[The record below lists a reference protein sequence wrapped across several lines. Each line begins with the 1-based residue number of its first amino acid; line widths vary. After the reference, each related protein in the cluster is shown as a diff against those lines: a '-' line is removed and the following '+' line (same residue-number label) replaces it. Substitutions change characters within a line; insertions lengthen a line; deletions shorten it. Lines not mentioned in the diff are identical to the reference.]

1 MADPGTRPQIQPP
14 PVKETE
20 TSGYKL
26 KDTVYF
32 SRLAF
37 LFVIFTVVSSGYIA
51 EILSCQMRYVF
62 ENSLYFR
69 HFVGILMVFV
79 FIMMEGGWSFDQE
92 VDDEAPNNWASGNV
106 LHTTVMAFVIYLVFL
121 ISSKSR
127 FWPNIIFFS
136 LLLILYFMNTQR
148 EYYLVRKRL
157 DEKTNEILLGTQ
169 YGITAITIGVL
180 VYGFVDYI
188 FYQMKEH
195 PTDFDWL
202 KFLLGGHQCKSL
214 MNSNVSATTVNNNIN
229 RIVNGI
235 TSNRR
240 GNNAGSI

>member
-1 MADPGTRPQIQPP
+1 MADSTPSSQHPPLPP
-14 PVKETE
+14 PQPKEST
-20 TSGYKL
+20 GYKIR
-26 KDTVYF
+26 DTVYF
-32 SRLAF
+32 SRFAF
-37 LFVIFTVVSSGYIA
+37 IFVIFTVISSGYIA

-69 HFVGILMVFV
+69 HFVGILMIFV

-92 VDDEAPNNWASGNV
+92 IDEEASNNWASGNV
-106 LHTTVMAFVIYLVFL
+106 FHTSVMAFVIYVLFL

-136 LLLILYFMNTQR
+136 LLLILYFINTQR

-157 DEKTNEILLGTQ
+157 DESTNNALLATQ
-169 YGITAITIGVL
+169 YGISALTIGTL
-180 VYGFVDYI
+180 IYGFVDYI
-188 FYQMKEH
+188 FYQMREH
-195 PTDFDWL
+195 PNDFDWI

-214 MNSNVSATTVNNNIN
+214 MNTNVSVATVNNNIN

-235 TSNRR
+235 TTT
-240 GNNAGSI
+240 GKK